1 MLYAAEMHNVYNVQ
15 AYAAIQAELKQK
27 LFLWY
32 MQTSDVTPW
41 LEDPRQGGWNP
52 TSDDVARPD
61 KQPRR
66 GAFFDV
72 GADSNPNAVIYHDD
86 SA

>member
-1 MLYAAEMHNVYNVQ
+1 MLCVAEMHNIYNVP
-15 AYAAIQAELKQK
+15 AYSAIQADLKQK

-41 LEDPRQGGWNP
+41 LEDPRQGSWNP
-52 TSDDVARPD
+52 TPGDVVRPD

-72 GADSNPNAVIYHDD
+72 GADSKPNAVIYHDA